1 MEALTIC
8 VAGGGT
14 YNRDMQLYRIEKGVK
29 LPRPSRASG
38 ASTPSRAALTMAAL
52 AVGESFLI
60 KDELDALKAVKSMM
74 DMSRKDRKFTSR
86 RQDKGGVRIWRI
98 H

>member
-1 MEALTIC
+1 
-8 VAGGGT
+8 
-14 YNRDMQLYRIEKGVK
+14 
-29 LPRPSRASG
+29 
-38 ASTPSRAALTMAAL
+38 MAAL

-74 DMSRKDRKFTSR
+74 DMSRKDRRFTSR